1 MSKALRCDKCGTTFS
16 PLLIGTTDLFTTIP
30 ELYFQNRDDFI
41 HNICNQRK
49 KELNLCPVCTN
60 KFLAFMED
68 FENETDH
75 LYTHAVF
82 VDDKSDD
89 TWRDICREHEHGG
102 SQGNC
107 DGKTSERKD

>member
-16 PLLIGTTDLFTTIP
+16 PFLIGTTVLFTTIP

-68 FENETDH
+68 FENETDY
-75 LYTHAVF
+75 LYSNAYF
-82 VDDKSDD
+82 IDSKSDD
-89 TWRDICREHEHGG
+89 VWRDICGEHKHGG
-102 SQGNC
+102 SQS
-107 DGKTSERKD
+107 DRDSKIAERET